1 MNRAKRQANNLV
13 KRFGDEDRQLLAC
26 IEILIRDDPVIY
38 LEDVQVKVREGRVRL
53 TGQVETVSW
62 KERLEGLVSGLEGV
76 RSLENDVRVEKKVRF
91 SDRQLQGLIQEKLAE
106 STPCHSD
113 IGVDFQEGTLTLSG
127 RVDTLQE
134 KMELDSMA
142 GGLPG
147 IERVVNRV
155 RIGYESP
162 PDDQTL
168 KNKVLLAISELGH
181 SKVEDLKV
189 RVVRGVVSLKGQ
201 VQHQT
206 DKKPLLKKVAG
217 VKGVKEIDDAITF
230 DHQESSRESLLRQI
244 EVALLEDRRLE
255 GSSIRF
261 QLAGGT
267 LFLEGMV
274 PARSHFL
281 VIEEILGH
289 FPEVRRVVNELHIR
303 H

>member
-1 MNRAKRQANNLV
+1 MSRVKRQANNLV
-13 KRFGDEDRQLLAC
+13 KRCGDEDRQLLAC
-26 IEILIRDDPVIY
+26 IETLIRDDPVIY

-53 TGQVETVSW
+53 TGKVETVSW
-62 KERLEGLVSGLEGV
+62 KDRLEALVSELEGV

-91 SDRQLQGLIQEKLAE
+91 SDRQLQALIQEKLADGA
-106 STPCHSD
+106 PYHSD

-127 RVDTLQE
+127 RVDTLQQ
-134 KMELDSMA
+134 KMELGSIA
-142 GGLPG
+142 NSLPG
-147 IERVVNRV
+147 IERVMNRV

-181 SKVEDLKV
+181 SEVEDLKV

-206 DKKPLLKKVAG
+206 DKKPLLEKVAG

-230 DHQESSRESLLRQI
+230 DHEERRREGLLRQI

-289 FPEVRRVVNELHIR
+289 FPEVHRVVNELHIR